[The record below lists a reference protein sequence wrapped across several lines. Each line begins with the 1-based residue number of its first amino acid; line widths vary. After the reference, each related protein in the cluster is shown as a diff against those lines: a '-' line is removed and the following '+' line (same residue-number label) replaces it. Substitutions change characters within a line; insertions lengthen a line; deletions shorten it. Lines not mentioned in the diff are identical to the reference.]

1 LSQPMRDCP
10 FCHNEVPVGASRCK
24 HCFNGLTVGEEGGKG
39 SPVFG
44 LVLLLLVFV
53 AAGGW
58 SVSSLYDQEQLGN
71 VTIDPAGE
79 RIVLVYTG
87 IEKEPTT
94 RQLEFENLS
103 GVEMH
108 AGDYMIGGS
117 HWEVYVITSAGERVL
132 VNKSQTTTLEQYAR
146 TVSKHTGKQLTIINN
161 IKAGRD
167 TFGLNEEDKPK

>member
-1 LSQPMRDCP
+1 M
-10 FCHNEVPVGASRCK
+10 
-24 HCFNGLTVGEEGGKG
+24 
-39 SPVFG
+39 
-44 LVLLLLVFV
+44 
-53 AAGGW
+53 
-58 SVSSLYDQEQLGN
+58 
-71 VTIDPAGE
+71 
-79 RIVLVYTG
+79 LVYTG

-146 TVSKHTGKQLTIINN
+146 TVSKHLRPHRRRQAQVAAPHPPRHTPPL
-161 IKAGRD
+161 R
-167 TFGLNEEDKPK
+167 EDDVLRLAARALLY

>member
-1 LSQPMRDCP
+1 MRDCP

-24 HCFNGLTVGEEGGKG
+24 HCFNDLTANEDGGKG
-39 SPVFG
+39 SPVLG

-58 SVSSLYDQEQLGN
+58 SFSTLHEQEQLGN
-71 VTIDPAGE
+71 VTIDPSGE

-87 IEKEPTT
+87 IDKEPTT
-94 RQLEFENLS
+94 LQIEFEKLS

-108 AGDYMIGGS
+108 AGDYMFGGS
-117 HWEVYVITSAGERVL
+117 HWEVYVITTEGERVL
-132 VNKSQTTTLEQYAR
+132 VNKSQANTLEEYAR

-167 TFGLNEEDKPK
+167 TFGIPDNQKPN

>member
-1 LSQPMRDCP
+1 MSQPMRDCP

-117 HWEVYVITSAGERVL
+117 HWEAYVITSAGERVL
-132 VNKSQTTTLEQYAR
+132 VNKSQATTLEEYAR

>member
-1 LSQPMRDCP
+1 MRDCP

-24 HCFNGLTVGEEGGKG
+24 HCFNGLTVGDDGGKG
-39 SPVFG
+39 SPILG
-44 LVLLLLVFV
+44 LIALLLIFV

-58 SVSSLYDQEQLGN
+58 SLSSLNDQEQLGN
-71 VTIDPAGE
+71 VTIDPSAQ

-87 IEKEPTT
+87 IDKEPTT

-108 AGDYMIGGS
+108 AGDYMFGGS
-117 HWEVYVITSAGERVL
+117 HWEVYVTTTDGERVL
-132 VNKSQTTTLEQYAR
+132 VNKSGGATLEEYAR

-167 TFGLNEEDKPK
+167 TFGLTDEAKPK